1 MLSRKIALTVATA
14 LASLLAICST
24 ASAAPVIDGQF
35 PLASAVDTNTK
46 IAAGPDG
53 NIWVAVHGEDND
65 VARVTPTGQ
74 VEEFELKEIEN
85 PSGIAAGPEGK
96 MWVTATNKV
105 ASFSPS
111 DPKESSKAFTVL
123 TVDTNSPIVAGPDGQ
138 MWFAASDEVDHFAPS
153 DPEGATP
160 IAVPELSPRDI
171 DVAGSLIVVA
181 DAGKPRIVTLTTAG
195 VVQPDIVIG
204 HRHLEDGRRLAGR
217 RGRPERPDRILRPR
231 SQSREHRPGHAAQ
244 RGPGVRTATATRSA
258 SPTGPTARSGFP
270 CLGGPPARSRETDDH
285 G

>member
-204 HRHLEDGRRLAGR
+204 HKNNSKTGGRIAGR
-217 RGRPERPDRILRPR
+217 RGRPDSGPDRVLRPGEPVPRASAWSRRPTRPR
-231 SQSREHRPGHAAQ
+231 SSN
-244 RGPGVRTATATRSA
+244 ATAIPFGVAYGSDGA
-258 SPTGPTARSGFP
+258 FWIPLF
-270 CLGGPPARSRETDDH
+270 GGGRPARGRED
-285 G
+285 